1 MALNLRIRSV
11 LPRMDG
17 MDRNNNNNNIDSVD
31 ININRKIMQHL
42 LNWKEMTRDRLPLLI
57 YGARQVGKTYAMRE
71 LGARYF
77 QNTVYVNFEADE
89 KIGDF
94 FLADIH
100 PEHIIRILE
109 QYYGVKIVPE
119 QTLIIFDE
127 IQSCERALTS
137 LKYFAE
143 EAPEYHVIGAG
154 SLLGVAINREKFSFP
169 VGKVQMMTMYPLDF
183 EEYLWA
189 RGKKLLA
196 DTIREHF
203 DSNRQLPEM
212 LHHEAMQEY
221 HQYCIVGGMPAAV
234 LSYLSPKA
242 VLSQEEIRQM
252 ILNSYIADMAKYA
265 DPGETVKIYAAYDS
279 LPAQLAKDSKKFQYK
294 LIKSGARASQYGESI
309 DWLIR
314 SGIVYKC
321 AKCTDGS
328 LPLAAYQ
335 DLSSFKLY
343 YSDMG
348 IMSARMGMTIGIL
361 LSQESERFRGVFA
374 ENYVACAL
382 AAKGYELHYWES
394 DGIAEVDFLIVKDD
408 HLIPVECKAGDHVK
422 AKSLMQYMERYRPVY
437 ALRISARNFGM
448 VGGIRSVPL
457 YAVFCL

>member
-1 MALNLRIRSV
+1 ME
-11 LPRMDG
+11 
-17 MDRNNNNNNIDSVD
+17 
-31 ININRKIMQHL
+31 RKIMQEL
-42 LNWKEMTRDRLPLLI
+42 LKWKNMGQERLPLLI
-57 YGARQVGKTYAMRE
+57 YGARQVGKTYAMKE
-71 LGARYF
+71 LGIHYF

-89 KIGDF
+89 KIGNF
-94 FLADIH
+94 FLTDIH
-100 PEHIIRILE
+100 PDHIIHILE
-109 QYYGVKIVPE
+109 QYYGEKIVPG

-154 SLLGVAINREKFSFP
+154 SLLGVALKRENFSFP
-169 VGKVQMMTMYPLDF
+169 VGKVHMLTMYPLDF

-189 RGKKLLA
+189 RRKKWLA
-196 DTIREHF
+196 DMIREHF
-203 DSNRQLPEM
+203 ESNKQFPEV
-212 LHHEAMQEY
+212 LHEEAMQEY
-221 HQYCIVGGMPAAV
+221 YQYCIVGGMPAV
-234 LSYLSPKA
+234 VMSYLTPKA

-265 DPGETVKIYAAYDS
+265 EPGEMVKIYAAYDS
-279 LPAQLAKDSKKFQYK
+279 LPAQLAKDSKKFQYR

-321 AKCTDGS
+321 SKCTDGN

-335 DLSSFKLY
+335 DLSSYKLY

-361 LSQESERFRGVFA
+361 LGQESERFRGVFA

-382 AAKGYELHYWES
+382 AAKGHELLYWES
-394 DGIAEVDFLIVKDD
+394 DGVAEVDFLIVKEE

-422 AKSLMQYMERYRPVY
+422 AKSLMQYMQRYRPMY
-437 ALRISARNFGM
+437 AIRISARNFGM
-448 VGGIRSVPL
+448 VNGIKSVPL
-457 YAVFCL
+457 YAVFCI